1 LDISR
6 HTEFWN
12 QRVTYFRPIW
22 ATLNFCI
29 SWINLVSPP
38 TGWLDIVSVWGSTPG
53 GKSFINCQKSIYR
66 RYSDHTVQ
74 TSAPIFPNVSL
85 GWTSSLNVPSGPRS
99 RRSIAACLRMR
110 GELSGVYAV
119 TIFVSFGKVC
129 NERQLRVEKE
139 PVKYCPEYV
148 GLSISE
154 WRRSFEF
161 KKTEAQIQAEL
172 R

>member
-1 LDISR
+1 
-6 HTEFWN
+6 
-12 QRVTYFRPIW
+12 
-22 ATLNFCI
+22 
-29 SWINLVSPP
+29 
-38 TGWLDIVSVWGSTPG
+38 
-53 GKSFINCQKSIYR
+53 
-66 RYSDHTVQ
+66 
-74 TSAPIFPNVSL
+74 
-85 GWTSSLNVPSGPRS
+85 
-99 RRSIAACLRMR
+99 MR